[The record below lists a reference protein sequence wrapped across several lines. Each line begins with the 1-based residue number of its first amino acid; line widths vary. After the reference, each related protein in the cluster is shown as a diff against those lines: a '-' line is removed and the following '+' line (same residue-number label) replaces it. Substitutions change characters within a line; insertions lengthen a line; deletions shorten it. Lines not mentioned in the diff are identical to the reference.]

1 MLMRF
6 GSDQIQAIY
15 LTSASL
21 DWMATRGISVITK
34 HFPYF
39 LAAVEEQ
46 SFHKAA
52 DRLHI
57 AQSALSRRI
66 GDLEHDLGVSLF
78 ERQAR
83 GVKPTAAGRALAQDV
98 RRILADVD
106 QTARR
111 IRRVAAGGLGLL
123 RISFTEGMVRRPL
136 LPAAIRAF
144 RTGYPDVDL
153 RFAPMVSEQQREKLR
168 QGELEVGF
176 VFEEGGDREEFELRE
191 VGMHNFV
198 LVLPRDHPLVH
209 APIIRLSDLT
219 LEKFIWP
226 SRQISPRLFNR
237 MLAICQERS
246 FTPDIVVEVSSVDV
260 ACSLAAAGMGLAVV
274 INPPPGRELDDV
286 VMRQIEDFDVPMPLS
301 MIWRRSNQSP
311 ILANFVR
318 IVEDVQAAASPS
330 A

>member
-1 MLMRF
+1 M
-6 GSDQIQAIY
+6 
-15 LTSASL
+15 
-21 DWMATRGISVITK
+21 ITK

-52 DRLHI
+52 ERLHI

-83 GVKPTAAGRALAQDV
+83 GVKPTAAGHALAQDV

-111 IRRVAAGGLGLL
+111 VRRVAEGGLGLL

-144 RTGYPDVDL
+144 RARYPDVDL
-153 RFAPMVSEQQREKLR
+153 RFAPMVSEQQREKMR

-191 VGMHNFV
+191 VGMNNFV
-198 LVLPRDHPLVH
+198 LVLPLDHRLRH
-209 APIIRLSDLT
+209 APTIRLSDLV

-226 SRQISPRLFNR
+226 SRQSSPRLFNR
-237 MLAICQERS
+237 MLSICHELS
-246 FTPDIVVEVSSVDV
+246 FSPDIVVEVSSVDV
-260 ACSLAAAGMGLAVV
+260 ACSLVAGGMGIAVV
-274 INPPPGRELDDV
+274 INPPPGREVTDV
-286 VMRQIEDFDVPMPLS
+286 AMREIEDFSVPMPLS
-301 MIWRRSNQSP
+301 MIWRRANPSP

-318 IVEDVQAAASPS
+318 IVEDTQAQALSGA
-330 A
+330 